1 MKGKKV
7 FNVAEINLLKSLI
20 RQRNNADRAKQKS
33 IRNQMRA
40 IGFYGRDDWGINDC
54 QVSDLENLIASG
66 QIRVIGAAPSPVQKS
81 VVEKKTEAIKPTDRD
96 SSFSSPVRIAD
107 LRTHMS
113 QIPEEQGIYLV
124 LRRSK
129 DAPVFLPVGSGGHYK
144 GKNPNVPIAELEGN
158 WIPGEEIV
166 YIGMTRSSL
175 RHRIG
180 TYLRFG
186 AGQPVGHWGGR
197 YIWQLQD
204 HEDLEFC
211 WKAMPTGDPDQME
224 SQLID
229 LFKQQHGGKRP
240 FANLNK

>member
-1 MKGKKV
+1 MKLHEAIETVLREAGKPLKP
-7 FNVAEINLLKSLI
+7 AEIAARVNAKALYARGDGQPVPSSQISL
-20 RQRNNADRAKQKS
+20 RVKNYAKLFIK
-33 IRNQMRA
+33 
-40 IGFYGRDDWGINDC
+40 
-54 QVSDLENLIASG
+54 QVDGTIALVNGAETPESKRTTSSAPTGSLSD
-66 QIRVIGAAPSPVQKS
+66 
-81 VVEKKTEAIKPTDRD
+81 
-96 SSFSSPVRIAD
+96 FSAPVRIAD
-107 LRTHMS
+107 LRSDTS
-113 QIPEEQGIYLV
+113 LIPECPGVYLV
-124 LRRSK
+124 LRRK
-129 DAPVFLPVGSGGHYK
+129 KAAPVFLPVGSGGHY
-144 GKNPNVPIAELEGN
+144 GGDDPNVPIAELESN

-211 WKAMPTGDPDQME
+211 WKAMPTGDPNQLE

-240 FANLNK
+240 FANLSK

>member
-144 GKNPNVPIAELEGN
+144 GKNPNVP
-158 WIPGEEIV
+158 
-166 YIGMTRSSL
+166 
-175 RHRIG
+175 

-229 LFKQQHGGKRP
+229 LFKQQHGGKRL
-240 FANLNK
+240 FANLMK